1 MRVIYRE
8 INSLPQLKNVVGIC
22 DITYL
27 SLFDDTL
34 ITKTRAYSKR

>member
-8 INSLPQLKNVVGIC
+8 TNSLPQLKNVGIC

-27 SLFDDTL
+27 SPFDDTL